1 MMTLTKKAVIPIAS
15 LMFAWALLN
24 VGDHFA
30 ANGQTAVARPSITAM
45 GTLVPVQ
52 VKLTGLTS
60 AGYTWLPSSHT
71 AQFAINAGGDVYMGQ
86 SQRDRAG
93 KIIMGAV
100 MGAASPQITI
110 QDATGFKVAN
120 AWGALSTSPLSANN
134 TYSLDALSGAWLQG
148 GFKITCT
155 DSNAGIDCGNI
166 NAELFWQQ

>member
-15 LMFAWALLN
+15 LMIAWAAMN

-45 GTLVPVQ
+45 GTLIPVQ

-60 AGYTWLPSSHT
+60 AGYTWLPSAHK

-93 KIIMGAV
+93 KIIMGTVA
-100 MGAASPQITI
+100 GAASPQITI

-120 AWGALSTSPLSANN
+120 AWGSETSTPLKANN
-134 TYSLDALSGAWLQG
+134 TYSLDAISGAWMQS

-155 DSNAGIDCGNI
+155 DSNTGTDCGNI